1 MVKEMIY
8 IDIQTLLTYKNNEDN
23 LASALTEDDIKFIL
37 SELASK
43 NDETRYIAFKTLLM
57 RSELHDDVYGYFN
70 DFIAKLYDDNSYQRS
85 IGIMLIAKNIRWDKD
100 NLFNAVYNDYFKH
113 FSDEKFITSRQT
125 IQSVADWISYKP
137 ELAKETAGAL
147 ISVNIN
153 NCKDTQKSLLLCDI
167 LYSLIE
173 IYKISPSENIKLY
186 LNKSLQSGILS
197 KENYKKLARII
208 SAL

>member
-1 MVKEMIY
+1 MDV
-8 IDIQTLLTYKNNEDN
+8 QTLLTYKNNEYN
-23 LASALTEDDIKFIL
+23 LAAALTENDIKFL
-37 SELASK
+37 VSELASK
-43 NDETRYIAFKTLLM
+43 NDETRYIAFKTLLI
-57 RSELHDDVYGYFN
+57 RSELYDDVYPYFN
-70 DFIAKLYDDNSYQRS
+70 DFIAKLRDDNSYQRS

-100 NLFNAVYNDYFKH
+100 NLFSDVYNDYFKH

-137 ELAKETAGAL
+137 QLSKETVDAL
-147 ISVNIN
+147 ISVDIN
-153 NCKDTQKSLLLCDI
+153 NYKDTQKSLLLCDI

-173 IYKISPSENIKLY
+173 IYKISHSENIKLY

-197 KENYKKLARII
+197 KENYKKLAQII